1 MTRVAV
7 RTLTLVIV
15 ALMNAGLP
23 AARLQQFAAR
33 QLGDVVQLQ
42 DAATHTLVSI
52 IPSVGN
58 IAFAMNVN
66 GHDVLRWP
74 YSSID
79 EFKARPSLSGIPLLA
94 PWANRLDEPAFFAN
108 GTRYPFDMTLGNV
121 RGDIPIHGLLQT
133 TNLWKVVDLNADARS
148 AWVTSRL
155 EFFRHPSLMKQWP
168 FAHTIEM
175 TYRLGGG
182 ALEVA
187 VAITNVGAE
196 PMPVAIGFHPYFK
209 LTDSV
214 RDDWTIAV
222 GARTRWL
229 LADNKLPTG
238 GTEPIER
245 LFPNP
250 NAAPLRALNL
260 DDVFGDL
267 VRDGQDRATMSV
279 IGKTQRL
286 DVTMGPNFKSV
297 VIYSPAGRDFIC
309 FEPMSAVTNALNLTQ
324 KGLYKDLQS
333 IPPRGIWRESFLITP
348 HGF

>member
-1 MTRVAV
+1 MTGTAV

-15 ALMNAGLP
+15 VLLYAVHP
-23 AARLQQFAAR
+23 AARLPPFAAR
-33 QLGDVVQLQ
+33 QLGDVVQLE
-42 DAATHTLVSI
+42 DTETHTLVSI
-52 IPSVGN
+52 IPNVGN
-58 IAFAMNVN
+58 IAFAMTVN

-108 GTRYPFDMTLGNV
+108 GTRYAFDMTLGNV

-133 TNLWKVVDLNADARS
+133 TNHWQVVDMDADSRS

-155 EFFRHPSLMKQWP
+155 EFFRYSSLMKQWP
-168 FAHTIEM
+168 FAHTMEM

-187 VAITNVGAE
+187 VAIGNVGAE

-214 RDDWTIAV
+214 RDDWTIGV

-238 GTEPIER
+238 ATEPIER

-250 NAAPLRALNL
+250 KAAPLMAYNL
-260 DDVFGDL
+260 DDVFSDL
-267 VRDGQDRATMSV
+267 VRDGQGRATMSV
-279 IGKTQRL
+279 IGKRQRL
-286 DVTMGPNFKSV
+286 DITMGPNFKSV

-309 FEPMSAVTNALNLTQ
+309 FEPMAAITNALNLTQ

-333 IPPRGIWRESFLITP
+333 IPPGGVWRESFRVTP